1 MKKYYIILPLLV
13 FIFSYS
19 CTGKESVKPSADS
32 LLAKEAFNR
41 IDIIKKAYES
51 KDAGIL
57 KGQIHADLYES
68 ILKSSNFETAE
79 ISFSPRMVR
88 ITGETV
94 IVNLNWQGLWRF
106 AQDKKYENRG
116 LANLVLQRDTL
127 KLIQIEGDNPFSIPP
142 VSNSQ

>member
-32 LLAKEAFNR
+32 LLSKEAVKR
-41 IDIIKKAYES
+41 IEIIKKAYES
-51 KDAGIL
+51 KDTGIL
-57 KGQIHADLYES
+57 KDQIHPDLSGS
-68 ILKSSNFETAE
+68 ILNNINFEKAE
-79 ISFSPRMVR
+79 MSFSPRMVR

-94 IVNLNWQGLWRF
+94 IVNLNWQGRWLF

-127 KLIQIEGDNPFSIPP
+127 ILIQIEGDNPFSTPLEK
-142 VSNSQ
+142 

>member
-32 LLAKEAFNR
+32 LLSKEAVKR
-41 IDIIKKAYES
+41 IEVIKKAYES

-57 KGQIHADLYES
+57 KDQIDADLS
-68 ILKSSNFETAE
+68 GNILNNIHFEKAE
-79 ISFSPRMVR
+79 MSFSPRLVR

-127 KLIQIEGDNPFSIPP
+127 KLIQIEGDNPFSIPSE
-142 VSNSQ
+142 SNSQ

>member
-32 LLAKEAFNR
+32 LLSKEAVKR
-41 IDIIKKAYES
+41 IEVIKKAYES

-57 KGQIHADLYES
+57 KDQIDADLS
-68 ILKSSNFETAE
+68 GNILNNIHFEKAE
-79 ISFSPRMVR
+79 MSFSPRLVR

-94 IVNLNWQGLWRF
+94 IVNLNWQGLWLF

>member
-32 LLAKEAFNR
+32 LLSKEAVKR
-41 IDIIKKAYES
+41 IEVIKKAYES

-57 KGQIHADLYES
+57 KDQIGADLS
-68 ILKSSNFETAE
+68 GNILNNIHFEKAE
-79 ISFSPRMVR
+79 MSFSPRMVR

-94 IVNLNWQGLWRF
+94 IVNLNWQGRWLF

>member
-1 MKKYYIILPLLV
+1 MKKNYIVLPLLLV
-13 FIFSYS
+13 IFSFG

-32 LLAKEAFNR
+32 LLAKEAVNR
-41 IDIIKKAYES
+41 IDIIKNAYEA
-51 KDAGIL
+51 KDTGIL
-57 KGQIHADLYES
+57 RNQIHADISES
-68 ILKSSNFETAE
+68 VLKNIQFEKAE
-79 ISFSPRMVR
+79 MSFSPRMVR

-94 IVNLNWQGLWRF
+94 IVNLNWKGLWRF

-116 LANLVLQRDTL
+116 LANFVLQRDTL